1 MKNAFRRKYPPILMS
16 VPFLTERSFRE
27 ATEVKPQKGGKSK
40 KSKSKSNSKPKKK
53 KSKTMKKW

>member
-27 ATEVKPQKGGKSK
+27 ANEVQPQKGGKSK
-40 KSKSKSNSKPKKK
+40 KYKSKSKSKKK
-53 KSKTMKKW
+53 KSKTMKKR